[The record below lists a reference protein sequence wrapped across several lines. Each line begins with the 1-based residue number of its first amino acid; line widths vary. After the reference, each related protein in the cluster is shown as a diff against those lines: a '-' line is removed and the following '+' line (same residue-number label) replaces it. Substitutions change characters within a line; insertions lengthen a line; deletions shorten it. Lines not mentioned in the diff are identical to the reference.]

1 MTRSL
6 DNVHKISVY
15 STAFVV
21 ETTLHVKNTSSQLW
35 FRVEFET
42 RPRPFFGAFGLYKL
56 VEKALGTRLPLG
68 VPMGTNGILSFL
80 RIWLMIIE
88 ICEYERHLI
97 FRRDSSLVQ
106 LVTFSI
112 FSCFFSSIWQVKDPP
127 FQIIDFFLTIHR
139 QSRLVQVLQRPERM
153 EMLRHSEHGSEE
165 ALLQKFGGCL
175 TCFRKIRGQLD
186 GGHKVKGRAI
196 ARLEI
201 FLIQLRN
208 IPTRGPFLE
217 APCNYRAR

>member
-1 MTRSL
+1 MFICKPKTFFLRPRKSL
-6 DNVHKISVY
+6 GTSLAPYVLHDTWSWQCSQNFRLIY

-42 RPRPFFGAFGLYKL
+42 RPRPFFGAFDLYKL

-68 VPMGTNGILSFL
+68 MPMGTNGILSFL

-112 FSCFFSSIWQVKDPP
+112 FCCFY
-127 FQIIDFFLTIHR
+127 
-139 QSRLVQVLQRPERM
+139 LQYGKAKT
-153 EMLRHSEHGSEE
+153 LHFKTSTLS
-165 ALLQKFGGCL
+165 
-175 TCFRKIRGQLD
+175 
-186 GGHKVKGRAI
+186 
-196 ARLEI
+196 
-201 FLIQLRN
+201 
-208 IPTRGPFLE
+208 
-217 APCNYRAR
+217 